1 MNQAWGRTLFWI
13 GAVVLAAY
21 VLNLLSSIL
30 LPFVMGSAIAF
41 LLDPVVKR
49 LDRLRVPHALSSL
62 LVLFAFLALIVAF
75 ILLLVPLLE
84 NQIVT
89 LVSHFPSYLAMARD
103 EIDHFLALVQDRLDP
118 DQVAKLRDAASAK
131 VGDILAATG
140 KIITSVLTG
149 GVAVANLLSLIF
161 ITPIVAFFLLRDWDV
176 LLATIDSW
184 LPREHAETIREQ
196 ARLIEE
202 TLSGFLRGQASV
214 CLLLG
219 IFYGLALTII
229 GLDFG
234 LVLGLVCGALIFIP
248 FLGGF
253 TGGLLSVGL
262 AFAQFGTWHKPLLIL
277 ALFVVG
283 QSLEGNI
290 ITPKLVGD
298 RVNLHPVWLIFS
310 LLAFGALFGF
320 VGVLIAVPM
329 AAVIGV
335 LVRFA
340 LKRYMLS
347 PLYDPMNAA
356 PIGDEPVCEAPI
368 GHPPISHAPIGP
380 AGAYKSQGGEPPAG
394 GAS

>member
-1 MNQAWGRTLFWI
+1 MARSFDGAGDRSGEVSMTQAWGRTLFWI

-21 VLNLLSSIL
+21 ALNRLSSIL

-41 LLDPVVKR
+41 LLDPFVNR
-49 LDRLRVPHALSSL
+49 LDRLRVPRPVGSI
-62 LVLFAFLALIVAF
+62 LVLFVFLALIVAF

-84 NQIVT
+84 TQVVT
-89 LVSHFPSYLAMARD
+89 LVGHFPAYLALARD
-103 EIDHFLALVQDRLDP
+103 ELDHFLALLQDRLDA
-118 DQVAKLRDAASAK
+118 DQVARLRDAASDK
-131 VGDILAATG
+131 VGDILSSTG
-140 KIITSVLTG
+140 KIITSLLTG
-149 GVAVANLLSLIF
+149 GVAVANVLSLIF
-161 ITPIVAFFLLRDWDV
+161 ITPIVAFFLLRDWEV
-176 LLATIDSW
+176 LLATIDSL
-184 LPREHAETIREQ
+184 LPREHAATIRAQ
-196 ARLIEE
+196 ARLIEQ

-219 IFYGLALTII
+219 VYYGLGLTII

-248 FLGGF
+248 FLGGI

-262 AFAQFGTWHKPLLIL
+262 GFAQFGSWHKPLAIL
-277 ALFVVG
+277 VLFVVG
-283 QSLEGNI
+283 QTLEGNI

-320 VGVLIAVPM
+320 VGVLIAVPI

-340 LKRYMLS
+340 LTRYLLS
-347 PLYDPMNAA
+347 PLYDPMNAM
-356 PIGDEPVCEAPI
+356 PVYDP
-368 GHPPISHAPIGP
+368 
-380 AGAYKSQGGEPPAG
+380 QGGEPPAG
-394 GAS
+394 GVP

>member
-13 GAVVLAAY
+13 AAVALAAY
-21 VLNLLSSIL
+21 ALNLLSSIL

-41 LLDPVVKR
+41 LLDPFVKR
-49 LDRLRVPHALSSL
+49 LDRLRVPRSVGSL

-84 NQIVT
+84 AQVVA
-89 LVSHFPSYLAMARD
+89 LVNHFPSYLAQARD
-103 EIDHFLALVQDRLDP
+103 EIDHLLALLQDRLDA

-131 VGDILAATG
+131 VGDILSGTG
-140 KIITSVLTG
+140 KVITSVLTG

-161 ITPIVAFFLLRDWDV
+161 ITPIVAFFLLRDWDM

-184 LPREHAETIREQ
+184 LPREHAAAIREQ
-196 ARLIEE
+196 ARLIEQ

-219 IFYGLALTII
+219 VFYGLALTII

-234 LVLGLVCGALIFIP
+234 LVLGLVCGCLIFIP

-262 AFAQFGTWHKPLLIL
+262 AFAQFGSWHKPLVVLIL
-277 ALFVVG
+277 FAVG
-283 QSLEGNI
+283 QTLEGNI

-340 LKRYMLS
+340 LKRYLLS
-347 PLYDPMNAA
+347 PLYDPMNAT
-356 PIGDEPVCEAPI
+356 PVYDPGSTEPP
-368 GHPPISHAPIGP
+368 
-380 AGAYKSQGGEPPAG
+380 QGGAP
-394 GAS
+394 

>member
-1 MNQAWGRTLFWI
+1 MTQAWGRTLFWI

-41 LLDPVVKR
+41 LLDPFVIR
-49 LDRLRVPHALSSL
+49 LDRLRVPRSL
-62 LVLFAFLALIVAF
+62 GSILVLFAFLALIVAF

-84 NQIVT
+84 NQIT
-89 LVSHFPSYLAMARD
+89 ALVSHFPAYLAMVRD
-103 EIDHFLALVQDRLDP
+103 EIDHFLALLQDRLDP

-131 VGDILAATG
+131 VGDILAGIG
-140 KIITSVLTG
+140 KVITSLLTG
-149 GVAVANLLSLIF
+149 GIAIANLLSLVF
-161 ITPIVAFFLLRDWDV
+161 ITPIVAFFLLRDWEV

-196 ARLIEE
+196 ARLIEQ

-219 IFYGLALTII
+219 MFYGLALTII

-234 LVLGLVCGALIFIP
+234 LVLGLVCGCLIFIP

-262 AFAQFGTWHKPLLIL
+262 AFAQFGSWHKPLVVA

-283 QSLEGNI
+283 QTLEGNI

-340 LKRYMLS
+340 LKRYLLS
-347 PLYDPMNAA
+347 PLYDPANAVPA
-356 PIGDEPVCEAPI
+356 NESDACPPDSYHRDASHQDV
-368 GHPPISHAPIGP
+368 GHRDV
-380 AGAYKSQGGEPPAG
+380 GAPPAG
-394 GAS
+394 GTP

>member
-1 MNQAWGRTLFWI
+1 MNQAWSRTLFWI

-41 LLDPVVKR
+41 LLDPFVDR
-49 LDRLRVPHALSSL
+49 LDRLRLPRALGSI
-62 LVLFAFLALIVAF
+62 LVLFVFLALIVAF

-84 NQIVT
+84 TQVVA
-89 LVSHFPSYLAMARD
+89 LVSHFPAYVAMARD
-103 EIDHFLALVQDRLDP
+103 EIDHLLALLQDRLDP
-118 DQVAKLRDAASAK
+118 DQVAKLRDAASAR
-131 VGDILAATG
+131 VGDILSGVG
-140 KIITSVLTG
+140 KVITSLLTG

-184 LPREHAETIREQ
+184 LPREHAATVREQ
-196 ARLIEE
+196 AGLIEQ

-219 IFYGLALTII
+219 VFYGLALTII

-234 LVLGLVCGALIFIP
+234 LVLGLVCGCLIFIP
-248 FLGGF
+248 FLGGI

-262 AFAQFGTWHKPLLIL
+262 AFAQFDSWHKPLVVLIV
-277 ALFVVG
+277 FVVG
-283 QSLEGNI
+283 QTLEGNI

-340 LKRYMLS
+340 LKRYLLS
-347 PLYDPMNAA
+347 PLYDPGNAA
-356 PIGDEPVCEAPI
+356 PVCDPTSI
-368 GHPPISHAPIGP
+368 
-380 AGAYKSQGGEPPAG
+380 EPPHG
-394 GAS
+394 GVP

>member
-13 GAVVLAAY
+13 GAVALAAY
-21 VLNLLSSIL
+21 MLNLLSSIL

-41 LLDPVVKR
+41 LLDPLVKR
-49 LDRLRVPHALSSL
+49 LDRLRLPRTIGSI

-84 NQIVT
+84 NQIVA
-89 LVSHFPSYLAMARD
+89 LVNHFPSYLAMARD
-103 EIDHFLALVQDRLDP
+103 ELDHFLALLQDRLDA
-118 DQVAKLRDAASAK
+118 DQVSKLRDAASAK
-131 VGDILAATG
+131 IGDILSGTG
-140 KIITSVLTG
+140 KIITSLLTG

-161 ITPIVAFFLLRDWDV
+161 ITPIVAFFLLRDWDM

-184 LPREHAETIREQ
+184 LPRAHAATIREQ
-196 ARLIEE
+196 AHLIEQ

-219 IFYGLALTII
+219 VFYGLALTII

-248 FLGGF
+248 FLGGI

-262 AFAQFGTWHKPLLIL
+262 AFAQFGSWHKPLAIL
-277 ALFVVG
+277 LVFVIG
-283 QSLEGNI
+283 QALEGNV

-340 LKRYMLS
+340 LKRYLLS
-347 PLYDPMNAA
+347 PLYDPENAA
-356 PIGDEPVCEAPI
+356 PIYDP
-368 GHPPISHAPIGP
+368 H
-380 AGAYKSQGGEPPAG
+380 GGEPPVG
-394 GAS
+394 GTP

>member
-1 MNQAWGRTLFWI
+1 MTQAWGRTLFWI

-21 VLNLLSSIL
+21 ALNRLSSIL

-41 LLDPVVKR
+41 LLDPFVNR
-49 LDRLRVPHALSSL
+49 LDRLRVPRPVGSI
-62 LVLFAFLALIVAF
+62 LVLFVFLALIVAF

-84 NQIVT
+84 TQVVT
-89 LVSHFPSYLAMARD
+89 LVGHFPAYLALARD
-103 EIDHFLALVQDRLDP
+103 ELDHFLALLQDRLDA
-118 DQVAKLRDAASAK
+118 DQVARLRDAASDK
-131 VGDILAATG
+131 VGDILSSTG
-140 KIITSVLTG
+140 KIITSLLTG
-149 GVAVANLLSLIF
+149 GVAVANVLSLIF
-161 ITPIVAFFLLRDWDV
+161 ITPIVAFFLLRDWEV
-176 LLATIDSW
+176 LLATIDSL
-184 LPREHAETIREQ
+184 LPREHAATIRAQ
-196 ARLIEE
+196 ARLIEQ

-219 IFYGLALTII
+219 VYYGLGLTII

-248 FLGGF
+248 FLGGI

-262 AFAQFGTWHKPLLIL
+262 GFAQFGSWHKPLAIL
-277 ALFVVG
+277 VLFVVG
-283 QSLEGNI
+283 QTLEGNI

-320 VGVLIAVPM
+320 VGVLIAVPI

-340 LKRYMLS
+340 LTRYLLS
-347 PLYDPMNAA
+347 PLYDPMNAM
-356 PIGDEPVCEAPI
+356 PVYDP
-368 GHPPISHAPIGP
+368 
-380 AGAYKSQGGEPPAG
+380 QGGEPPAG
-394 GAS
+394 GVP

>member
-13 GAVVLAAY
+13 GAVVLCAY
-21 VLNLLSSIL
+21 ALNRLSSIL

-41 LLDPVVKR
+41 LLDPFVNR
-49 LDRLRVPHALSSL
+49 LDRLRLPRSVGSI

-84 NQIVT
+84 TQIVS
-89 LVSHFPSYLAMARD
+89 LVDRFPTYLKLARD
-103 EIDHFLALVQDRLDP
+103 ELDQFLALLQDRLDP
-118 DQVAKLRDAASAK
+118 DQVAKLRNAASDK
-131 VGDILAATG
+131 IGDILSGTG
-140 KIITSVLTG
+140 RVITSLLTG
-149 GVAVANLLSLIF
+149 GVAIANVLSLIF
-161 ITPIVAFFLLRDWDV
+161 ITPIVAFFLLRDWEV

-184 LPREHAETIREQ
+184 LPREHAATIRDQ
-196 ARLIEE
+196 ARLIEQ

-219 IFYGLALTII
+219 LFYGLGLTII

-234 LVLGLVCGALIFIP
+234 LVLGLVCGGLIFIP
-248 FLGGF
+248 FLGGI
-253 TGGLLSVGL
+253 TGGLLSVALG
-262 AFAQFGTWHKPLLIL
+262 FAQFGSWHKPLAIL
-277 ALFVVG
+277 VLFVIG
-283 QSLEGNI
+283 QTLEGNI

-340 LKRYMLS
+340 LKRYLQS
-347 PLYDPMNAA
+347 TLYDPLNAT
-356 PIGDEPVCEAPI
+356 PVDDPHGAET
-368 GHPPISHAPIGP
+368 P
-380 AGAYKSQGGEPPAG
+380 AIIDRRPGTVP
-394 GAS
+394 